1 MNTNMAKLSE
11 YYERELKRI
20 AGTEG
25 ADSYGKWLSAQGKST
40 AGAADAAR
48 QSAATEAARGLVG
61 YGLSGERLSRTGL
74 ADDGYADYL
83 RAAAKEAREARV
95 RAIEGERASSERE
108 ALAGYADYLEGVR
121 RERGERLID
130 AAEDLLSLDKY
141 NEESIKRIIGNATTD
156 TRARDLL
163 SHIRASYDYIP
174 SDASRTDVSSV
185 ISRIRTMGYNE
196 DRAYRYCKLMGYS
209 DERAREIALFA
220 TEDYKDLSKEL
231 SDLFGD

>member
-1 MNTNMAKLSE
+1 MAKLSE
-11 YYERELKRI
+11 YYEKELKRI

-25 ADSYGKWLSAQGKST
+25 ADSYGKWLTAQGKST
-40 AGAADAAR
+40 AGAADTAR

-83 RAAAKEAREARV
+83 RVAAKEARDARV
-95 RAIEGERASSERE
+95 RAIESERASSERE
-108 ALAGYADYLEGVR
+108 ALSGYADYLDGVR

-130 AAEDLLSLDKY
+130 AAEELLSLKKY
-141 NEESIKRIIGNATTD
+141 NEESIKRIVGNATTD

-163 SHIRASYDYIP
+163 THIRSTHEYIP
-174 SDASRTDVSSV
+174 SDTTRTDVSSV
-185 ISRIRTMGYNE
+185 ISRIRSMGYDQN
-196 DRAYRYCKLMGYS
+196 RAYRYCKLMGYS
-209 DERAREIALFA
+209 DERAREVALFA
-220 TEDYKDLSKEL
+220 TEDYADLSKEL